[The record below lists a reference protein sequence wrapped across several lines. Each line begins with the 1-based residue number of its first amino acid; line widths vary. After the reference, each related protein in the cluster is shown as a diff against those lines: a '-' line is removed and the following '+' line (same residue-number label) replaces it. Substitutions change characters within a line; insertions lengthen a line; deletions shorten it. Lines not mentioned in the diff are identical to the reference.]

1 MTSET
6 RAVVRVSHKFSL
18 PPERV
23 LDGWLNPEIARKWL
37 FATPTGQIV
46 RVDIDARV
54 GGSFVIV
61 DRRDGED
68 VEHCG
73 KYIEIDRPR
82 LLVFA
87 LVVPMI
93 STEESKVT
101 IEIATTGNG
110 CELSLVHEGVFP
122 EYVEPCQSGWGA
134 LLKALEANA

>member
-1 MTSET
+1 
-6 RAVVRVSHKFSL
+6 
-18 PPERV
+18 
-23 LDGWLNPEIARKWL
+23 LNPEIARKWL

-73 KYIEIDRPR
+73 KYVEIERPR
-82 LLVFA
+82 LLVFMFA
-87 LVVPMI
+87 VPKF
-93 STEESKVT
+93 SKEETKVT
-101 IEIATTGNG
+101 IEVAPTDNG
-110 CELSLVHEGVFP
+110 CELSLVHEGILP
-122 EYVEPCQSGWGA
+122 EYAERSQSGWGA

>member
-1 MTSET
+1 
-6 RAVVRVSHKFSL
+6 
-18 PPERV
+18 
-23 LDGWLNPEIARKWL
+23 LNPEIARKWL

-73 KYIEIDRPR
+73 KYVEIERPW
-82 LLVFA
+82 LLVFMFA
-87 LVVPMI
+87 VPKF
-93 STEESKVT
+93 SKEETKVT
-101 IEIATTGNG
+101 IEVAPTDNG
-110 CELSLVHEGVFP
+110 CELSLVHEGILP
-122 EYVEPCQSGWGA
+122 EYAERSQSGWGA